1 MSPNCKAKA
10 LYVKTSVIQCGVAD
24 YHGDILGA
32 EAIKNI
38 FTSFNNQNRFDLH
51 HNMLPID
58 DVSLLENYISK
69 SDEEIAGTIVPMGS
83 WNVVLR
89 VDNPSV
95 QQKILDGEIQG
106 VSLTT
111 AIKDTCSAGLTNNI
125 VTYSEVPDADCWRP
139 IYISLVNDPANLVGL
154 HVMDYDAYIL
164 KSKKVNVHKFGGKTL
179 SFLDKVKKLIAE
191 EEASPSEP
199 VIEKSTGADGDVEVE
214 ASVDEE
220 TNEPVVIE
228 KATTEEEEVEVVE
241 ETTTTEEE
249 EEVIE
254 KATTDEETVEA
265 DVEAETEETEAEAD
279 TIDARIKALEDK
291 VAKLEAL
298 VNKAEPTTESEPV
311 NATTE
316 DKKDDEPVITKSAKI
331 EVTNTE
337 GNTTANFYEMSG
349 RDPVTG
355 KKIRNKAKILN

>member
-32 EAIKNI
+32 TAIKNI

-51 HNMLPID
+51 HNRLPVD

-69 SDEEIAGTIVPMGS
+69 SDEEIAGTIVPTGS

-111 AIKDTCSAGLTNNI
+111 RIRDSCSAGLTNSL
-125 VTYSEVPDADCWRP
+125 VTYSEVPNADCWQP
-139 IYISLVNDPANLVGL
+139 VYISLVDDPANLVGL
-154 HVMDYDAYIL
+154 HVMDYSVYIE
-164 KSKKVNVHKFGGKTL
+164 KSKRNVHKFGGKTL

-214 ASVDEE
+214 ASVDEKKE
-220 TNEPVVIE
+220 EEPVVIE

-291 VAKLEAL
+291 VAELEAL
-298 VNKAEPTTESEPV
+298 VNKVEPTTESEPV

-337 GNTTANFYEMSG
+337 GNTTTNFYEMSG

-355 KKIRNKAKILN
+355 KKIRNKTKILN